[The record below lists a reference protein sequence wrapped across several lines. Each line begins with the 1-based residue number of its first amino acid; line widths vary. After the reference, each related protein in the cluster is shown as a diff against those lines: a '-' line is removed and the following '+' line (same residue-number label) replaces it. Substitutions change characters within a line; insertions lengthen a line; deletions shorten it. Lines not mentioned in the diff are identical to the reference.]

1 MGRKKIEL
9 KKIECP
15 KEKSSKYSK
24 RKKGLLKKAEEMAVL
39 CDSDIILLVFSPTSK
54 PNLFY
59 PHSRPLG
66 RILERLSN
74 MSEYER
80 EERFDLSEILHKKGL
95 IYTLTLMKL
104 FKNKNPNENHNHSS
118 GRDEVQLQEDDKVI
132 ELGEARE
139 LLDENTSILR
149 NWQDPHRVDD
159 LARLTIMEDH
169 LVSILSLIKKVQ
181 IEQG

>member
-15 KEKSSKYSK
+15 KEKSSKFSK

-59 PHSRPLG
+59 PHSR
-66 RILERLSN
+66 
-74 MSEYER
+74 
-80 EERFDLSEILHKKGL
+80 
-95 IYTLTLMKL
+95 
-104 FKNKNPNENHNHSS
+104 
-118 GRDEVQLQEDDKVI
+118 DEVQLQEDDKVI

-149 NWQDPHRVDD
+149 
-159 LARLTIMEDH
+159 
-169 LVSILSLIKKVQ
+169 
-181 IEQG
+181 

>member
-9 KKIECP
+9 KTIECP

-24 RKKGLLKKAEEMAVL
+24 RKKELLKKAEEMAIL

-59 PHSRPLG
+59 PHSRPLS
-66 RILERLSN
+66 RILEKLSN

-80 EERFDLSEILHKKGL
+80 EETFDLSKFPMKIIIILLEEMKSR
-95 IYTLTLMKL
+95 YRNNKL
-104 FKNKNPNENHNHSS
+104 FK
-118 GRDEVQLQEDDKVI
+118 RILQEDDKVI

-139 LLDENTSILR
+139 LLDENTSIL
-149 NWQDPHRVDD
+149 RVDD

>member
-15 KEKSSKYSK
+15 KEKSSKFSK

-80 EERFDLSEILHKKGL
+80 EERFDLS
-95 IYTLTLMKL
+95 TLMKL

>member
-15 KEKSSKYSK
+15 KEKSSKFSK

-80 EERFDLSEILHKKGL
+80 EERFDLS
-95 IYTLTLMKL
+95 
-104 FKNKNPNENHNHSS
+104 
-118 GRDEVQLQEDDKVI
+118 LQEDDKVI

-169 LVSILSLIKKVQ
+169 LVSILSLIKKVF
-181 IEQG
+181 IN

>member
-1 MGRKKIEL
+1 MGRKKIDL
-9 KKIECP
+9 KTIECP
-15 KEKSSKYSK
+15 KERSSKYSK

-59 PHSRPLG
+59 PHYRPLS
-66 RILERLSN
+66 RILEKLSN

-80 EERFDLSEILHKKGL
+80 EERRAYTKK
-95 IYTLTLMKL
+95 TLVKL
-104 FKNKNPNENHNHSS
+104 LKNKNVEIPNENHNHSS

-139 LLDENTSILR
+139 LLDDNTSILR

-159 LARLTIMEDH
+159 LAKLTIMEDH
-169 LVSILSLIKKVQ
+169 LVSILSLIKKAQ

>member
-80 EERFDLSEILHKKGL
+80 EERRSYTKK
-95 IYTLTLMKL
+95 TLMKL

-169 LVSILSLIKKVQ
+169 LVSILSLIKKVF
-181 IEQG
+181 IN

>member
-80 EERFDLSEILHKKGL
+80 EERRS
-95 IYTLTLMKL
+95 YT
-104 FKNKNPNENHNHSS
+104 
-118 GRDEVQLQEDDKVI
+118 
-132 ELGEARE
+132 
-139 LLDENTSILR
+139 
-149 NWQDPHRVDD
+149 
-159 LARLTIMEDH
+159 
-169 LVSILSLIKKVQ
+169 KKV
-181 IEQG
+181 

>member
-9 KKIECP
+9 KTIECP
-15 KEKSSKYSK
+15 KEKSIKYSK

-59 PHSRPLG
+59 PHSRPLS
-66 RILERLSN
+66 RILEKLSI

-80 EERFDLSEILHKKGL
+80 EER
-95 IYTLTLMKL
+95 
-104 FKNKNPNENHNHSS
+104 
-118 GRDEVQLQEDDKVI
+118 DEVQFQEDDKVI
-132 ELGEARE
+132 ELGETRE

-169 LVSILSLIKKVQ
+169 LVSILSLIRKVF
-181 IEQG
+181 IS

>member
-80 EERFDLSEILHKKGL
+80 EERRSYTKK
-95 IYTLTLMKL
+95 TLMKL

-118 GRDEVQLQEDDKVI
+118 GRDEVQVI

>member
-9 KKIECP
+9 KTIECP
-15 KEKSSKYSK
+15 KEKSIKYSK

-59 PHSRPLG
+59 PHSRPLS
-66 RILERLSN
+66 RILEKLSI

-80 EERFDLSEILHKKGL
+80 EERRAYTKK
-95 IYTLTLMKL
+95 TLMKL
-104 FKNKNPNENHNHSS
+104 LKNKNVEIPNENRNHSLE
-118 GRDEVQLQEDDKVI
+118 RDEVQFQEDDKVI
-132 ELGEARE
+132 ELGETRE

-169 LVSILSLIKKVQ
+169 LVSILSLIRKVQ
-181 IEQG
+181 LKMGSKTQM

>member
-80 EERFDLSEILHKKGL
+80 EERRSYTKK
-95 IYTLTLMKL
+95 TLMKL

>member
-9 KKIECP
+9 KTIECP
-15 KEKSSKYSK
+15 KEKSIKYSK

-59 PHSRPLG
+59 PHSRPLSG
-66 RILERLSN
+66 ILEKLSN

-80 EERFDLSEILHKKGL
+80 KERFDLS
-95 IYTLTLMKL
+95 
-104 FKNKNPNENHNHSS
+104 
-118 GRDEVQLQEDDKVI
+118 LQEDDKVI
-132 ELGEARE
+132 ELGEARV

-169 LVSILSLIKKVQ
+169 LVSILSLIKKVF
-181 IEQG
+181 IS

>member
-9 KKIECP
+9 KTIECP
-15 KEKSSKYSK
+15 KEKSIKYSK

-59 PHSRPLG
+59 PHSRPLSG
-66 RILERLSN
+66 ILEKLSN

-80 EERFDLSEILHKKGL
+80 EERFDLS
-95 IYTLTLMKL
+95 TLMKL
-104 FKNKNPNENHNHSS
+104 LKKKNVEIPNENHNHSS
-118 GRDEVQLQEDDKVI
+118 GRYACKCLLIDTLQEDDKVI
-132 ELGEARE
+132 ELAEARE

-169 LVSILSLIKKVQ
+169 LVSILSLIKKVF
-181 IEQG
+181 IS

>member
-80 EERFDLSEILHKKGL
+80 EERFDLS
-95 IYTLTLMKL
+95 
-104 FKNKNPNENHNHSS
+104 
-118 GRDEVQLQEDDKVI
+118 LQEDDKVI

-169 LVSILSLIKKVQ
+169 LVSILSLIKKVF
-181 IEQG
+181 IN